1 MYLIGK
7 LVLEAGKPTIILSRL
22 RPAHLIGMTG
32 DF

>member
-7 LVLEAGKPTIILSRL
+7 LVLEARKPAINLSRL